1 MRLTDYLIVLAA
13 DRGMSLP
20 VFADAIGAGKEKV
33 GNAISKRGSAD
44 GYMVDYLDKAMDVLK
59 CTQRERDEL
68 TAIAAGKTYQ
78 KHLQG
83 KRLWTKPSEVEQPKK
98 PMNVYGAKRYE
109 NVLAM
114 VKAGKT
120 DAEIMEEWPEMTV
133 DVLVVYHKVAE
144 GKLTKMSARDAYDRS
159 NGQRGLARVGD
170 DGLDGFENL
179 YAKILRGEEEEAYA
193 GESMQAADMRIS
205 AEEAAKWRT
214 KKPSQ
219 RKEPVLTKEE
229 RKQRERE
236 RQAANWAAHHDEI
249 LARQRARYAEKHAE
263 RIKAREEYRMS
274 DKEYKV
280 TWDEKDGLK
289 KVQRSMTIK
298 ARTAVAAVEKFKAAF
313 AGARTGKQAHNI
325 YAKIVSKEEA

>member
-20 VFADAIGAGKEKV
+20 VFADAIGAGKERV

-44 GYMVDYLDKAMDVLK
+44 GYMVDYLDKAMTVLK

-68 TAIAAGKTYQ
+68 NAIAAGKTYQ

-83 KRLWTKPSEVEQPKK
+83 KRLYTKPVEAEQPKK
-98 PMNVYGAKRYE
+98 PVNVYGSKRYE
-109 NVLAM
+109 KVLAM

-144 GKLTKMSARDAYDRS
+144 GKLTDMAARGDYNS
-159 NGQRGLARVGD
+159 NGQRGLARTSVYD
-170 DGLDGFENL
+170 LDGFESL
-179 YAKILRGEEEEAYA
+179 YARILRGEEKEAYA
-193 GESMQAADMRIS
+193 GESMQAADMRIG

-219 RKEPVLTKEE
+219 HKAPVLTKEE

-236 RQAANWAAHHDEI
+236 RHAADYAVRHDEI

-263 RIKAREEYRMS
+263 QIRAREEYRMS
-274 DKEYKV
+274 DKDYTV

-325 YAKIVSKEEA
+325 YAKLTGKEV